1 MTLRKAASGLLGAA
15 RKAVLRAAGMRPPLI
30 SLVKTTLFGM
40 VFTALGLG
48 AFSAWVEYSCL
59 KVEDRAAA
67 LVAERLS
74 NDARIYEA
82 QLGALRRSDEQII
95 QKGAKP
101 SSVFRMDEA
110 ALRGLGPEDLA
121 LPEEH
126 PLVRAKA
133 QQLRLGRDV
142 SAFRLVELPSDNKKG
157 GRKAR

>member
-1 MTLRKAASGLLGAA
+1 VTFRKAALGVLGAA
-15 RKAVLRAAGMRPPLI
+15 RKAVLRAAGMRPPLL
-30 SLVKTTLFGM
+30 SLLETALFGM

-48 AFSAWVEYSCL
+48 AFSVWVEYSCA

-67 LVAERLS
+67 LVSERLT

-95 QKGAKP
+95 QKGAGP
-101 SSVFRMDEA
+101 SSVLRLDEA

-142 SAFRLVELPSDNKKG
+142 SAFRLVALPSEKRG